1 MTPDPKTLLK
11 DVEDIARDAGAAIM
25 KYYDGESEAHIYIKK
40 DGSPVTDADK
50 ASEDIILP
58 RLAALT
64 PGIPIVSEE
73 SFEGGERP
81 DTSGGTFWT
90 VDPLDGTK
98 EFTGQ
103 TGAFVVAISLII
115 DHKPVLGVIY
125 HPAFGIMYS
134 AAGSGTAEKT
144 DADGTRTKLR
154 ATGETTD
161 DLRVVI
167 NQPSTDVERV
177 KGYLSEQFNS
187 ASPRIDPKPGI
198 LREMQVAENE
208 ADLAFMYPLK
218 RDGRTKWWDIAPAH
232 AIIEAAGGKVE
243 GVDGK
248 PIIYDAPD
256 YMVPPVV
263 SISPRRAARQ
273 ADGAKPPTQ
282 IK

>member
-1 MTPDPKTLLK
+1 MMKPDPKTLLK

-25 KYYDGESEAHIYIKK
+25 KYYNGENEAHVYIKN

-50 ASEDIILP
+50 ASEDVILP

-73 SFEGGERP
+73 SFEGGARP

-98 EFTGQ
+98 EFTAR
-103 TGAFVVAISLII
+103 TGAFVVAISLIV

-134 AAGSGTAEKT
+134 AAGPGTAEKT
-144 DADGTRTKLR
+144 SADGTRTKLQ
-154 ATGETTD
+154 AAGEATD
-161 DLRVVI
+161 DLRVVL

-177 KGYLSEQFNS
+177 KGYLSVQFNS
-187 ASPRIDPKPGI
+187 ASPRIDSKPGI
-198 LREMQVAENE
+198 LREMQVAEND

-218 RDGRTKWWDIAPAH
+218 RGGRTKWWDIAPAH

-248 PIIYDAPD
+248 PIVYDAAD
-256 YMVPPVV
+256 YMVPPIV
-263 SISPRRAARQ
+263 SISPRRAAHKS
-273 ADGAKPPTQ
+273 GSGMKPSS
-282 IK
+282 